1 MVAFNAGSI
10 LLKQGGDN
18 NYLYLTLTGNVEM
31 IHSKKGIHKMV
42 SAGSLIGEMAA
53 LLSEPRKKTYVA
65 QGHVW
70 ALKISSII
78 YQDFLKKHSLL
89 AHILKRSDKQKHFD

>member
-1 MVAFNAGSI
+1 
-10 LLKQGGDN
+10 
-18 NYLYLTLTGNVEM
+18 
-31 IHSKKGIHKMV
+31 
-42 SAGSLIGEMAA
+42 MAA

-78 YQDFLKKHSLL
+78 YQDFIKKHSLL
-89 AHILKRSDKQKHFD
+89 AHILKRRTNKNILINLHLFENMASSFILNNLSQSSLEDKSIKIVRFLLEKDPS